1 MIHSIY
7 LDSIKSNVAKKQSD
21 KENGKDDNSVVA
33 STSSASSRE
42 LGDTPKPET
51 KVCKRYKEQTRL
63 ETRMI
68 EYLEKSSS
76 NIEQPKCDEDVISLQ
91 MASLGEMICS
101 SVPANKHFDILIKLA
116 NELHRYISTL
126 NVAKEPAV
134 TTTNSEILFNNS
146 GASNYTSL
154 TTLPLAELNQN
165 SSKYLFLA
173 CKVSYLLNC
182 SS

>member
-7 LDSIKSNVAKKQSD
+7 LDSIKSNVTKKQSD
-21 KENGKDDNSVVA
+21 KENRKDDNSVVA

-91 MASLGEMICS
+91 MASSGEMICS
-101 SVPANKHFDILIKLA
+101 SVPANKH
-116 NELHRYISTL
+116 
-126 NVAKEPAV
+126 
-134 TTTNSEILFNNS
+134 
-146 GASNYTSL
+146 L
-154 TTLPLAELNQN
+154 T
-165 SSKYLFLA
+165 Y
-173 CKVSYLLNC
+173 
-182 SS
+182 